1 MTKTLKVFPQTTP
14 LRGAITVPGDKS
26 VSHRAIILCSL
37 ANGTSHI
44 KRWLPAG
51 DPVSTLQIFRQMGVK
66 IDVVEHSQ
74 THWDLIVEGVGMHGL
89 KPTDE
94 PLDSRNAG
102 TCIRLLAGVM
112 AGQRF
117 ASVLDGSEQLRK
129 RPMKRIAD
137 PLAQMG
143 ANIKTTEGNAP
154 IFIEPAELKPFI
166 YEMPVA
172 SAQVKSCVLLAG
184 MYTDGIT
191 GVIQPG
197 AARDHTER
205 MLNAMGA
212 DVRTENTE
220 KGELITIRQIQELQ
234 AIDLTVP
241 ADISSAAFPL
251 VAAAIIPHSEI
262 TVENCGQNET
272 RTGILD
278 ILEAMG
284 AELTVTNPSSIGGES
299 SGDLKISFSE
309 MHGTQVGGSV
319 VVRAIDEFPILAVAL
334 SQAAGVSSVRDAADL
349 RVKEVDRISVLAGEL
364 RKMGVEMEEVA
375 DGFNIN
381 GPVRLHGADVDSH
394 DDHRLGMSLAIAA
407 LAADSPTTIREA
419 NCIADSFP
427 GFVETMNA
435 LGARME
441 WIE

>member
-154 IFIEPAELKPFI
+154 IFIEPAE
-166 YEMPVA
+166 
-172 SAQVKSCVLLAG
+172 
-184 MYTDGIT
+184 
-191 GVIQPG
+191 
-197 AARDHTER
+197 
-205 MLNAMGA
+205 
-212 DVRTENTE
+212 
-220 KGELITIRQIQELQ
+220 
-234 AIDLTVP
+234 
-241 ADISSAAFPL
+241 
-251 VAAAIIPHSEI
+251 
-262 TVENCGQNET
+262 
-272 RTGILD
+272 
-278 ILEAMG
+278 
-284 AELTVTNPSSIGGES
+284 
-299 SGDLKISFSE
+299 
-309 MHGTQVGGSV
+309 
-319 VVRAIDEFPILAVAL
+319 
-334 SQAAGVSSVRDAADL
+334 
-349 RVKEVDRISVLAGEL
+349 
-364 RKMGVEMEEVA
+364 
-375 DGFNIN
+375 
-381 GPVRLHGADVDSH
+381 
-394 DDHRLGMSLAIAA
+394 
-407 LAADSPTTIREA
+407 
-419 NCIADSFP
+419 
-427 GFVETMNA
+427 
-435 LGARME
+435 
-441 WIE
+441 